1 MSQKYLRP
9 REVTEILGITYRT
22 LQTWTREKKIEY
34 ITRDS
39 GRNLYLEDS
48 VYSHLSGRNNNDE
61 PKEKIIY
68 ARVSSRGQK
77 EDLERQSAFLKE
89 RYPSHRVIKDIGSG
103 LNSKRKGFKTVLDL
117 AINGRLKEVVVTH
130 KDRLVRF
137 NFEMFE
143 YIIKSKGGRILVL
156 YDRETSPLEE
166 LTEDIIS
173 IVQVFSSRLYGL
185 RSWKIKKELER
196 GEIKDFKDTDFPVKD
211 GEGEDRHDDIT
222 V

>member
-77 EDLERQSAFLKE
+77 EDLERQSALLKE

>member
-77 EDLERQSAFLKE
+77 EDLERQSALLKE

-137 NFEMFE
+137 NFEMLE
-143 YIIKSKGGRILVL
+143 YIIKSKGGRIVVL